1 MTDFIHEL
9 IIMIIATL
17 GVFVIVALRDMIT
30 IQRYHNTFQI
40 IPSFKLFYEWGYH
53 VALDISWLKWCISIT
68 LYDNPF
74 NYIEDELKEWDATL
88 EDGLDDETPL
98 SELKFETT
106 TDEPVVEEPFVD
118 TTMPK
123 VQFQGSHRVTL
134 TMNRAETAPI
144 TFTPEMLREIKQRE
158 DTMWGRNNN
167 DNPGDTNTT
176 GENLNTP
183 TNITDET
190 GN

>member
-17 GVFVIVALRDMIT
+17 LVFVIVTLRDRIS
-30 IQRYHNTFQI
+30 IQRYYNTFHI
-40 IPSFKLFYEWGYH
+40 TPSIKIFYERGWY
-53 VALDISWLKWCISIT
+53 AELDLAWLKWQVSIT
-68 LYDNPF
+68 LY
-74 NYIEDELKEWDATL
+74 IKEWDATL

-98 SELKFETT
+98 SELEFETTTTDENEVETT

-134 TMNRAETAPI
+134 TMNGTETAPI
-144 TFTPEMLREIKQRE
+144 IFTPEMLREIKQRE
-158 DTMWGRNNN
+158 DTMWGRNN
-167 DNPGDTNTT
+167 
-176 GENLNTP
+176 
-183 TNITDET
+183 DESR
-190 GN
+190 

>member
-1 MTDFIHEL
+1 MPDFIHEL

-17 GVFVIVALRDMIT
+17 LVFVIVALKDRIS

-40 IPSFKLFYEWGYH
+40 IPSFKLFYEWGYY
-53 VALDISWLKWCISIT
+53 VALDISWLKWCVSIT
-68 LYDNPF
+68 LYDRPF
-74 NYIEDELKEWDATL
+74 NYIGDELNKFKEWDVTL

-98 SELKFETT
+98 SELEFETTT

-134 TMNRAETAPI
+134 TMNGTEAAPI

-158 DTMWGRNNN
+158 DTMWGRDN
-167 DNPGDTNTT
+167 D
-176 GENLNTP
+176 ESR
-183 TNITDET
+183 
-190 GN
+190 